1 MKIERTKN
9 ATRNIIYGVFLKIY
23 QLLGPFILRTI
34 FIYTL
39 GMEYLGLNSLFTS
52 ILSVLNLAELGV
64 GSALVF
70 SMYKPIAEDDTEKIC
85 ALMNLYKL
93 YYKVIGFVI
102 FVLGLILVPFI
113 PNLIS
118 GSVPEGINI
127 YVLYLMNLGATV
139 LSYWLFA
146 YKTCLFG
153 AHQRNDITAKVSMIS
168 STIQY
173 IVQAVLLV
181 IVANYYLYL
190 AITIATQIFNNL
202 YGAYKSNK
210 IYPKYKAK
218 GKLDKAEIKVI
229 NGKVRDLFTAKIGG
243 VVVNS
248 ADTLVISAFL
258 GLSTLGIYNNYYYIM
273 SSVMGFISI
282 IFSSCMAG
290 IGNSLII
297 DSIKKNYKDFKLLTF
312 IVGWLIIFSTSCF
325 MCLYQPFMEIW
336 VGKKNMFTTDI
347 VVLFCVYFVVC
358 ELSMI
363 WATYKDAAGI
373 WHEDRFRPLIGAMAN
388 LVLNIIMVKFL
399 GWGIYGIIASTIIS
413 YVLISMPWLIY
424 NLSRMLFK
432 RSLSRY
438 VIYILKICVVT
449 FFSCA
454 LSYNVC
460 SLISINKYINLL
472 IYLLIVTVISNI
484 LVILAFKKSDELK
497 GTLGIIKRILGFA
510 KKEK

>member
-93 YYKVIGFVI
+93 YYRVIGLVI
-102 FVLGLILVPFI
+102 LVLGLILVPFI

-118 GSVPEGINI
+118 GSIPEGINI

-173 IVQAVLLV
+173 IVQAVLLI

-202 YGAYKSNK
+202 YGAYKCNK
-210 IYPKYKAK
+210 LYPNYKAK
-218 GKLDKAEIKVI
+218 GKLDKAEVKVI

-243 VVVNS
+243 VVVDS
-248 ADTLVISAFL
+248 ADTIVISTFL
-258 GLSTLGIYNNYYYIM
+258 GLTILAMYNNYFYIM
-273 SSVMGFISI
+273 SSIFGFITI
-282 IFSSCMAG
+282 IFNASMAG
-290 IGNSLII
+290 VGNSLIVE
-297 DSIKKNYKDFKLLTF
+297 SEEKNYNDLKKFLYIVCWIASVCTCCLL
-312 IVGWLIIFSTSCF
+312 G
-325 MCLYQPFMEIW
+325 LYQPFMKMW
-336 VGKKNMFTTDI
+336 VGEKSMLSFD
-347 VVLFCVYFVVC
+347 LVVC
-358 ELSMI
+358 ICIYFFVRNINTLINM
-363 WATYKDAAGI
+363 YKDAAGM
-373 WHEDRFRPLIGAMAN
+373 WHEDKWRPLVVSIAN
-388 LVLNIIMVKFL
+388 LGLNLIMVNYIGLF
-399 GWGIYGIIASTIIS
+399 GILLSTILTMAFIG
-413 YVLISMPWLIY
+413 MPWLIY
-424 NLSRMLFK
+424 NLFTVIFK
-432 RSLSRY
+432 RNALEFICKMIFY
-438 VIYILKICVVT
+438 AVVTVVMCVFTYAICMNITLTGVAGFVVKGIVIFAVANVLFFVSTFFLPEFVQTKELILKIV
-449 FFSCA
+449 
-454 LSYNVC
+454 
-460 SLISINKYINLL
+460 
-472 IYLLIVTVISNI
+472 
-484 LVILAFKKSDELK
+484 
-497 GTLGIIKRILGFA
+497 KRNF
-510 KKEK
+510 